1 MKIRLNDEEGL
12 SFSLK
17 RERVLSGWK
26 LVLEEG
32 ELVVK
37 NTYDYFLN
45 EKEMRE
51 WYVRMVVESGKR
63 SEKMVIYGVRN
74 SVGVGKRK
82 EMDILKVVSG
92 SYLKEKLLKGE
103 KVGLGSYDWLKEKLS
118 LGEYDKIE
126 LRYGREEEN

>member
-74 SVGVGKRK
+74 SAGVGKRK

-126 LRYGREEEN
+126 LRYGREVEN